1 MGIIQT
7 IEGDATALWTT
18 IEKVWNTDVAPA
30 LATGEQELVQL
41 LQPMFGQ
48 VEAAAL
54 QDLVVFIK
62 GVVSAAP
69 TTKTLPEWE
78 SVILNLAQT
87 FGGSLMTTATGLG
100 SNVLQA
106 VIGLVLAWVE
116 QAAAKAAGQTTP
128 AS

>member
-1 MGIIQT
+1 MGILQT
-7 IEGDATALWTT
+7 VEAGASKLWTS
-18 IEKVWNTDVAPA
+18 IVNVWNKDVAPE
-30 LATGEQELVQL
+30 LETGEQELVQL
-41 LQPMFGQ
+41 LQPLFGQ

-78 SVILNLAQT
+78 SVILNLAGT
-87 FGGSLMTTATGLG
+87 FGGSLLTTATGLG

-106 VIGLVLAWVE
+106 IIGLVLAWVE
-116 QAAAKAAGQTTP
+116 QAAAKAQPP
-128 AS
+128 A